1 MSVFMSKFFSVVRKY
16 ADEHEFTHSAPISLS
31 PELLQQ
37 AQTKTDREYC
47 LVNLLVVEA
56 SISDV

>member
-1 MSVFMSKFFSVVRKY
+1 M
-16 ADEHEFTHSAPISLS
+16 A
-31 PELLQQ
+31 ELLQQ